1 MEAEG
6 SRMAARKKAGGQTP
20 EPTNR
25 NHIGC
30 SCGILPVAAL
40 LEFIGYAN
48 KSHVEVHMLSGADP
62 HWMHT
67 PSAPS
72 ALASLNGRRIW
83 CSDSGTMRRAK
94 SRAGSLRSDRKTEY
108 NSNWERPLSCGRSF
122 PLARPAM
129 ASH

>member
-40 LEFIGYAN
+40 LEFIGFHLIKN
-48 KSHVEVHMLSGADP
+48 LM
-62 HWMHT
+62 
-67 PSAPS
+67 SAFMSEGKATLPTELLYLPLTDE
-72 ALASLNGRRIW
+72 ALAVQHLIILKLKQAVS
-83 CSDSGTMRRAK
+83 T
-94 SRAGSLRSDRKTEY
+94 
-108 NSNWERPLSCGRSF
+108 
-122 PLARPAM
+122 LAR
-129 ASH
+129 